1 MKHVANQ
8 TAIALSAADRD
19 YMRSLIV
26 HEDASVYAFNKPSGL
41 SSQAGAHAIKSLDVL
56 LGALAKSNGKRPK
69 LIHRLDRE
77 TSGVIIAARTYPA
90 AGFLGKALAARQARK
105 TYVAVVSGRLEGDG
119 VIETPLKRVRDP
131 RGFDAMR
138 ATRPDDPHAEAAMTH
153 YRVLTAGGDA
163 SLLEV
168 RPVTGRM
175 HQIRA
180 HLANEGHPIVGDQ
193 KYGGLF
199 LVAGQPVD
207 RLLLHA
213 ARFESPHPDGGVLDV
228 SAAWPKLLDDLAA
241 ALKGRGA

>member
-1 MKHVANQ
+1 MKRAANEP
-8 TAIALSAADRD
+8 AIALGAADKD
-19 YMRSLIV
+19 YLRSLIV

-41 SSQAGAHAIKSLDVL
+41 SSQAGAQAIKSLDVL

-105 TYVAVVSGRLEGDG
+105 TDIAVVSGRLEGDG
-119 VIETPLKRVRDP
+119 AIETPLKRVRDP

-138 ATRPDDPHAEAAMTH
+138 AARPDDPHAEAARTL
-153 YRVLTAGGDA
+153 YRVLIAGADA

-180 HLANEGHPIVGDQ
+180 HLANAGHPIAGDQ

-199 LVAGQPVD
+199 LVAGRPID

-213 ARFESPHPDGGVLDV
+213 ARFESPHPDGGILDV
-228 SAAWPKLLDDLAA
+228 SAPWPGLLDEAAA

>member
-1 MKHVANQ
+1 MKRPAKQAQVA
-8 TAIALSAADRD
+8 LGGADRE
-19 YMRSLIV
+19 YVRSLIV
-26 HEDASVYAFNKPSGL
+26 HEDASVLAFNKPSGL
-41 SSQAGAHAIKSLDVL
+41 SSQAGTHAVRSLDVL

-90 AGFLGKALAARQARK
+90 AGFLGKALAARQATK
-105 TYVAVVSGRLEGDG
+105 TYIAAVCGRLEGEG
-119 VIETPLKRVRDP
+119 AIETPLKRVRDP

-138 ATRPDDPHAEAAMTH
+138 AAGRDDPEAEEALTF
-153 YRVLTAGGDA
+153 YRVLEAGADA

-180 HLANEGHPIVGDQ
+180 HLAHAGHPIAGDQ

-199 LVAGQPVD
+199 LVAGRPVD

-213 ARFESPHPDGGVLDV
+213 ARFAAPHPDGGVLDV
-228 SAAWPKLLDDLAA
+228 SAPWPQVFMDVAA
-241 ALKGRGA
+241 GLRSGAG